1 MTAPPAT
8 GTQIV
13 FSKKEKRRQPFLSA
27 TAKINNFFTQND
39 KSL

>member
-13 FSKKEKRRQPFLSA
+13 FSKKMQAAIPAGDCKNQ
-27 TAKINNFFTQND
+27 
-39 KSL
+39 